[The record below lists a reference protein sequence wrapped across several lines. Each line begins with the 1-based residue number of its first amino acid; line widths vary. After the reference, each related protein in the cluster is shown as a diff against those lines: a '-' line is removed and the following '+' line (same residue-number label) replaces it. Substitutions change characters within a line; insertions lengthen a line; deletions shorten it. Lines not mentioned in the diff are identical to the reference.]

1 MPKKLNLTVEQ
12 KAERYASTHKKS
24 VNLTVQ
30 EKADKYDEIS
40 RKNTEY
46 CLKWVSKNKEKISIT
61 ASQHYEKNKIQYN
74 INSCI
79 RLKKK
84 YVSKKAVPEST
95 EL

>member
-1 MPKKLNLTVEQ
+1 MPKILNLTVEQ
-12 KAERYASTHKKS
+12 KAERYASTHKKA

-30 EKADKYDEIS
+30 EKADKYDEIR
-40 RKNTEY
+40 RKDIIKCKLYAHNYPERVNRAGAEY
-46 CLKWVSKNKEKISIT
+46 
-61 ASQHYEKNKIQYN
+61 YEKNKEELN
-74 INSCI
+74 KKSCI